1 MRMMSENEFFFEG
14 GRTGVLLIHGL
25 TGTPN
30 EMRLL
35 GKALHR
41 AGYTVYGMQL
51 AGHCGSEDDLIATRW
66 QDWYA
71 SVCAAAERLRQH
83 VEHFFVAGLSMGAML
98 ALKLAADQPQQV
110 HGVSAMA
117 TMFRHD
123 GWSMP
128 LYSRYCHFLPPL
140 CKSLG
145 FGRRI
150 CFNEQPPYGIKDERL
165 RAQVVAQMHS
175 GDSAAAGL
183 PGNPWWALAEMY
195 GLSAQVRRQLREVTS
210 PCLVIHSTEDDV
222 ASLKRNG
229 QLVASSVRGPVQTC
243 WLEDSY
249 HMVTIDRERRK
260 VAARTVEFIEQTL
273 AAQGRHATAPVAA

>member
-1 MRMMSENEFFFEG
+1 MRMMSENEFLFEG

-35 GKALHR
+35 GKALHK

-71 SVCAAAERLRQH
+71 SVCAAAERLRQR

-98 ALKLAADQPQQV
+98 ALKLAADQPERV

-145 FGRRI
+145 LGRRL

-195 GLSAQVRRQLREVTS
+195 ALSAQVRRQLREVTS

-222 ASLKRNG
+222 ASLERNG
-229 QLVASSVRGPVQTC
+229 GLVARSVRGPVQTC

-273 AAQGRHATAPVAA
+273 VAQGLRGAAPVAA

>member
-1 MRMMSENEFFFEG
+1 MRMMSENEFLFEG

-35 GKALHR
+35 GKALHK

-71 SVCAAAERLRQH
+71 SVCAAAERLRQR

-98 ALKLAADQPQQV
+98 ALKLAADQPERV

-145 FGRRI
+145 LGRRL

-195 GLSAQVRRQLREVTS
+195 ALSAQVRRQLREVTS

-222 ASLKRNG
+222 ASLERNG
-229 QLVASSVRGPVQTC
+229 GLVARSVRGPVQTC

-273 AAQGRHATAPVAA
+273 AAQGLRGAAPVAA

>member
-1 MRMMSENEFFFEG
+1 MRMMSENEFLFEG

-35 GKALHR
+35 GKALHK

-71 SVCAAAERLRQH
+71 SVCAAAERLRQR

-145 FGRRI
+145 LGRRL

-195 GLSAQVRRQLREVTS
+195 ALSAQVRRQLREVTS

-222 ASLKRNG
+222 ASLERNG
-229 QLVASSVRGPVQTC
+229 GLVARSVRGPVQTC

-273 AAQGRHATAPVAA
+273 AAQGLRGAAPVAA

>member
-1 MRMMSENEFFFEG
+1 MMSENEFLFEG

-35 GKALHR
+35 GKALHK

-71 SVCAAAERLRQH
+71 SVCAAAERLRQR

-98 ALKLAADQPQQV
+98 ALKLAADQPERV

-145 FGRRI
+145 LGRRL

-195 GLSAQVRRQLREVTS
+195 ALSAQVRRQLREVTS

-222 ASLKRNG
+222 ASLERNG
-229 QLVASSVRGPVQTC
+229 GLVARSVRGPVQTC

-260 VAARTVEFIEQTL
+260 VIARTVEFIEGTL
-273 AAQGRHATAPVAA
+273 TARGVAPAAMVAA

>member
-1 MRMMSENEFFFEG
+1 MMSENEFLFEG

-25 TGTPN
+25 TGTPT

-35 GKALHR
+35 GKALHK

-51 AGHCGSEDDLIATRW
+51 AGHCGSEDDLIATTW

-71 SVCAAAERLRQH
+71 SVCVAAERLRQR

-98 ALKLAADQPQQV
+98 ALKLAADQPEQV

-145 FGRRI
+145 LGRRL

-195 GLSAQVRRQLREVTS
+195 ALSAQVRRQLREVTS

-222 ASLKRNG
+222 ASLERNG
-229 QLVASSVRGPVQTC
+229 GLVARSVRGPVQTC

-273 AAQGRHATAPVAA
+273 AAQGLRGAAPVAA